1 MTARR
6 LDDSP
11 RSARRLVTLAAM
23 AAAAVLGGHAQA
35 QDKGSLNLL
44 CSVELEWCALMT
56 SAFEKDTGIKVNMV
70 RKSTGEVLA
79 QLTAER
85 ANPKTDVWFGGTG
98 DPHLQAAEQDLTQPH
113 TSTLLPRQ
121 RDWAQR
127 MAQASGNRAVGVY
140 LGPLG
145 LAYNPE
151 VLARRKIAPP
161 RCWKDLLRP
170 EFKGEVQNSNPA
182 SSGTAYTAIATF
194 VQLFGEEPAF
204 DYMKA
209 LHRHTT
215 EYTRSGAGP
224 VKNAARGE
232 TGVAIGFLA
241 LAAGE
246 IRQGLPLKTVV
257 PCEGTGYEI
266 GAMSLVKGA
275 RNLENARRF
284 YEWSL
289 TPAAQQLAAASGSF
303 TIPSGQD
310 TPLHPLMPPVAEMKF
325 IAYDLKKFG
334 SREERTRLISR
345 WEREVAQAPR

>member
-1 MTARR
+1 MNHPIRR
-6 LDDSP
+6 
-11 RSARRLVTLAAM
+11 TLS
-23 AAAAVLGGHAQA
+23 AVLLSALATSAQA
-35 QDKGSLNLL
+35 QDKGQLNVL
-44 CSVELEWCALMT
+44 CSVELEWCALMAQT
-56 SAFEKDTGIKVNMV
+56 FERESGIKVNMI

-98 DPHLQAAEQDLTQPH
+98 DPHLQAAEQGLTEVQKSPLLDRLQP
-113 TSTLLPRQ
+113 
-121 RDWAQR
+121 WAQQL
-127 MAQASGNRAVGVY
+127 AQAADYKAVALY

-151 VLARRKIAPP
+151 VLARKKIAPP
-161 RCWKDLLRP
+161 RCWKDLVKA
-170 EFKGEVQNSNPA
+170 EYKGEIQNSNPN
-182 SSGTAYTAIATF
+182 SSGTAYTAITTF
-194 VQLFGEEPAF
+194 VDLWGEEAAF
-204 DYMKA
+204 AYMKA
-209 LHRHTT
+209 LHPNVS

-246 IRQGLPLKTVV
+246 VKQGLPLKTLV

-275 RNLENARRF
+275 RNGEQARRF

-289 TPAAQQLAAASGSF
+289 TPGSQALAAQSGSF
-303 TIPSGQD
+303 TIPSNRD
-310 TPLHPLMPPVAEMKF
+310 TALHPLMPPAAEMKF
-325 IAYDLKKFG
+325 VNHDLKKYG
-334 SREERTRLISR
+334 AKAERTRLIAR
-345 WEREVAQAPR
+345 WEREVLQGGK

>member
-1 MTARR
+1 MNKN
-6 LDDSP
+6 LW
-11 RSARRLVTLAAM
+11 L
-23 AAAAVLGGHAQA
+23 AAVLCLSGASAMA

-44 CSVELEWCALMT
+44 CSVELEWCALMAT
-56 SAFEKDTGIKVNMV
+56 TFEKDTGVKVNMV

-79 QLTAER
+79 QLNAER

-98 DPHLQAAEQDLTQPH
+98 DPHLQAAEQDLTLVYQSPQH
-113 TSTLLPRQ
+113 ARLH
-121 RDWAQR
+121 DWAQR
-127 MAQASGNRAVGVY
+127 LAQAAGGKSTAVY

-151 VLARRKIAPP
+151 VLARKKIAPP
-161 RCWKDLLRP
+161 KCWKDLVRP
-170 EFKGEVQNSNPA
+170 EYKGEIQNSNPN

-194 VQLFGEEPAF
+194 VQLFGEEAAF

-209 LHRHTT
+209 LHRNTT

-246 IRQGLPLKTVV
+246 IKAGLPLKTLV

-275 RNLENARRF
+275 RNLDNAKRF
-284 YEWSL
+284 YDWSL
-289 TPAAQQLAAASGSF
+289 TGPAQTLAATSGSF
-303 TIPSGQD
+303 TIPSSKD

-325 IAYDLKKFG
+325 VNYDLKKFG
-334 SREERTRLISR
+334 SKEERTRLIAR
-345 WEREVAQAPR
+345 WDREVLQAPK

>member
-1 MTARR
+1 MKRLAVSRR
-6 LDDSP
+6 LL
-11 RSARRLVTLAAM
+11 ALAA
-23 AAAAVLGGHAQA
+23 ASLLACPGWA

-44 CSVELEWCALMT
+44 CSVELEWCALMA
-56 SAFEKDTGIKVNMV
+56 SSFEKETGIKVNMV

-79 QLTAER
+79 QLQAER

-98 DPHLQAAEQDLTQPH
+98 DPHLQAAEQDLTQPYAAPAQARLH
-113 TSTLLPRQ
+113 
-121 RDWAQR
+121 DWAQR
-127 MAQASGNRAVGVY
+127 LSQASGQRAAGVY

-170 EFKGEVQNSNPA
+170 EFKGEVQNSNPN

-204 DYMKA
+204 EYMKA

-246 IRQGLPLKTVV
+246 IRQGLPLKTLV

-266 GAMSLVKGA
+266 GAMSIVKGA
-275 RNLENARRF
+275 RNPEQARRF
-284 YEWSL
+284 HDWSL
-289 TPAAQQLAAASGSF
+289 TPAAQQLAATSGSF
-303 TIPSGQD
+303 TIPSNRD

-325 IAYDLKKFG
+325 VAYDLKKYG
-334 SREERTRLISR
+334 SKEERTRLISR
-345 WEREVAQAPR
+345 WEREVAQAPK

>member
-1 MTARR
+1 MK
-6 LDDSP
+6 LS
-11 RSARRLVTLAAM
+11 RLVLAGAL
-23 AAAAVLGGHAQA
+23 AGLACSLALA

-44 CSVELEWCALMT
+44 CSVELEWCAAM
-56 SAFEKDTGIKVNMV
+56 SAAFEKETGIKVNMV

-98 DPHLQAAEQDLTQPH
+98 DPHLQAAEQDLTLAYASPLQA
-113 TSTLLPRQ
+113 RQ
-121 RDWAQR
+121 HDWAQR
-127 MAQASGNRAVGVY
+127 LAQAAGNRAIGVY

-170 EFKGEVQNSNPA
+170 EFKGEIQNSHPA

-194 VQLFGEEPAF
+194 VQLFGEEAAF
-204 DYMKA
+204 DFMKA
-209 LHRHTT
+209 LHHSTT
-215 EYTRSGAGP
+215 EYTRSGAGA

-246 IRQGLPLKTVV
+246 IKQGLPLKTVV

-275 RNLENARRF
+275 RNLDQARRF
-284 YEWSL
+284 YAWSL
-289 TPAAQQLAAASGSF
+289 APAAQQLAAATGSF
-303 TIPSGQD
+303 TIPSNVD

-325 IAYDLKKFG
+325 IAYDLRKFG

-345 WEREVAQAPR
+345 WEREVAQAPK

>member
-1 MTARR
+1 MRTPSIRMGSPSRR
-6 LDDSP
+6 V
-11 RSARRLVTLAAM
+11 AALAAV
-23 AAAAVLGGHAQA
+23 AAALAVPAAPALAQE
-35 QDKGSLNLL
+35 KGSLNLL
-44 CSVELEWCALMT
+44 CSTELEWCALMSGT
-56 SAFEKDTGIKVNMV
+56 FEKETGIKVNMV
-70 RKSTGEVLA
+70 RKSSGEVLA
-79 QLTAER
+79 QLIAER

-113 TSTLLPRQ
+113 NSALQARLH
-121 RDWAQR
+121 DWAQR
-127 MAQASGNRAVGVY
+127 FAQASGNRSAAVY

-170 EFKGEVQNSNPA
+170 EYKGEVQNSNPN

-194 VQLFGEEPAF
+194 VQLFGEEAAF

-232 TGVAIGFLA
+232 TGVAVGFLA

-246 IRQGLPLKTVV
+246 IKQGLPLKTVV

-266 GAMSLVKGA
+266 GAMSVIKGA
-275 RNLENARRF
+275 RNLEAARRF
-284 YEWSL
+284 HEWSL
-289 TPAAQQLAAASGSF
+289 TAAAQQLAAASGSF
-303 TIPSGQD
+303 TIPSNRD

-334 SREERTRLISR
+334 SKEERTRLIAR
-345 WEREVAQAPR
+345 WDREVAQAPK

>member
-1 MTARR
+1 MIQPQRRPARALR
-6 LDDSP
+6 
-11 RSARRLVTLAAM
+11 TLAASLGTALTAGL
-23 AAAAVLGGHAQA
+23 AAPQALA

-44 CSVELEWCALMT
+44 CSVELEWCGAMAT
-56 SAFEKDTGIKVNMV
+56 AFEKDTGIKVQMI

-79 QLTAER
+79 QLNAER
-85 ANPKTDVWFGGTG
+85 ANPKNDVWFGGTG
-98 DPHLQAAEQDLTQPH
+98 DPHLQAAEQDLTLAHSSP
-113 TSTLLPRQ
+113 LLPRQ
-121 RDWAQR
+121 HDWAQSFHK
-127 MAQASGNRAVGVY
+127 AAGGRAAAVY

-145 LAYNPE
+145 IAYNPE
-151 VLARRKIAPP
+151 VLARKKLAPP
-161 RCWKDLLRP
+161 QCWRDLAKP
-170 EFKGEVQNSNPA
+170 EYRGEVQNSNPN

-204 DYMKA
+204 EYMKA
-209 LHRHTT
+209 VHRNVS

-246 IRQGLPLKTVV
+246 IKQGFPLKTLV

-275 RNLENARRF
+275 RNLDNARRF

-289 TPAAQQLAAASGSF
+289 EAPAQSLAAASGSF
-303 TIPSGQD
+303 TIPSSKL
-310 TPLHPLMPPVAEMKF
+310 TPLHPLMPPAAEMKF
-325 IAYDLKKFG
+325 VDYDLKKFG
-334 SREERTRLISR
+334 STAERTRLIQR
-345 WEREVAQAPR
+345 WEREVLAAPK

>member
-1 MTARR
+1 MKPAGLSLRLAR
-6 LDDSP
+6 L
-11 RSARRLVTLAAM
+11 
-23 AAAAVLGGHAQA
+23 AAAAAAAAALPAPALA

-44 CSVELEWCALMT
+44 CSVELEWCAAM
-56 SAFEKDTGIKVNMV
+56 SGAFEKETGIKVNMV
-70 RKSTGEVLA
+70 RKSSGEVLA

-98 DPHLQAAEQDLTQPH
+98 DPHLQAAEQDLTLAHQSP
-113 TSTLLPRQ
+113 LLARQ

-127 MAQASGNRAVGVY
+127 LAQAAGNRSVGVY

-170 EFKGEVQNSNPA
+170 EFKGELQNSNPN

-194 VQLFGEEPAF
+194 VQLFGEEAAF

-215 EYTRSGAGP
+215 EYNRSGAGP

-246 IRQGLPLKTVV
+246 IKQGLPLKTVV

-275 RNLENARRF
+275 RNLDNARRF

-289 TPAAQQLAAASGSF
+289 TAPAQQLAASTGSF
-303 TIPSGQD
+303 TVPSNQD
-310 TPLHPLMPPVAEMKF
+310 TPLHPLTPPVAEMKF
-325 IAYDLKKFG
+325 ITYDLKKFG
-334 SREERTRLISR
+334 SKEERTRLIAR
-345 WEREVAQAPR
+345 WDREVAQAPK

>member
-1 MTARR
+1 MMTMMKKRGFAA
-6 LDDSP
+6 LAPLALLSLWAF
-11 RSARRLVTLAAM
+11 SAGA
-23 AAAAVLGGHAQA
+23 HA
-35 QDKGSLNLL
+35 QDKGSVNIL
-44 CSVELEWCALMT
+44 CSVELEWCSLMSGT
-56 SAFEKDTGIKVNMV
+56 FEKDTGIKVNMV

-79 QLTAER
+79 QLNAER

-98 DPHLQAAEQDLTQPH
+98 DPHLQAAEQDLTAAH
-113 TSTLLPRQ
+113 TSPLAPRLH
-121 RDWAQR
+121 DWARALATAANQR
-127 MAQASGNRAVGVY
+127 TVAVY

-145 LAYNPE
+145 IAYNPE
-151 VLARRKIAPP
+151 VLARKKLPAPQ
-161 RCWKDLLRP
+161 CWKDLVKP
-170 EFKGEVQNSNPA
+170 EYRDEVQNSNPN

-194 VQLFGEEPAF
+194 VQLFGEEAAF

-209 LHRHTT
+209 LHRNTS

-246 IRQGLPLKTVV
+246 IKQGLPLKTLV

-275 RNLENARRF
+275 RNMDNARRF

-289 TPAAQQLAAASGSF
+289 TPAAQALAAAAGSF
-303 TIPSGQD
+303 TIPSSKD
-310 TPLHPLMPPVAEMKF
+310 TPLHPLMPPAAQMKF
-325 IAYDLKKFG
+325 VNYDLKKFG
-334 SREERTRLISR
+334 SKEERTRLIGR
-345 WEREVAQAPR
+345 WEREVLNAPK

>member
-1 MTARR
+1 MMKT
-6 LDDSP
+6 
-11 RSARRLVTLAAM
+11 TLACAL
-23 AAAAVLGGHAQA
+23 AALGTAASA

-44 CSVELEWCALMT
+44 CSTELEWCGLMAT
-56 SAFEKDTGIKVNMV
+56 TFEKDTGIKVNMV

-79 QLTAER
+79 QLNAER

-98 DPHLQAAEQDLTQPH
+98 DPHLQAAEQDLTLTYTSPH
-113 TSTLLPRQ
+113 QPRQ
-121 RDWAQR
+121 HDWAQSFVK
-127 MAQASGNRAVGVY
+127 ASGGRSAAVY

-145 LAYNPE
+145 IAYNPE
-151 VLARRKIAPP
+151 VLARKKLAAPQ
-161 RCWKDLLRP
+161 CWKDLAKP
-170 EFKGEVQNSNPA
+170 EYRGEVQNSNPN

-204 DYMKA
+204 ELMKSM
-209 LHRHTT
+209 HRNVS

-246 IRQGLPLKTVV
+246 IKQGLPLKTLV

-275 RNLENARRF
+275 RNADNARRF
-284 YEWSL
+284 HDWSL
-289 TPAAQQLAAASGSF
+289 TGPAQALAAASGSF
-303 TIPSGQD
+303 TIPSSKD
-310 TPLHPLMPPVAEMKF
+310 APLHPLMPPVAQMKF
-325 IAYDLKKFG
+325 VDYDLKKFG
-334 SREERTRLISR
+334 SKEERTRLIGR
-345 WEREVAQAPR
+345 WEREVLSAPK